1 MNLNVKIKNNEMK
14 RKIYIVVFTV
24 FIFGLYSCN
33 DDFLNVAPKDQISGE
48 SFYKTQDDATQALVG
63 VYNTLIQNND
73 YTMIQK
79 VLAHNTWSDD
89 AINVWQGSD
98 YNTIAAGSFG
108 SETPFFENN
117 WTQLYFNI
125 RRTNVFLT
133 NIGQVQMDEDLRK
146 TYIAE
151 VKFFRAYY
159 YHQLVML
166 FGGVPIV
173 EKPLTMDELKTP
185 RNKRN
190 EVIDFILNDLN
201 AAISDLP
208 KEPEAPGRIT
218 SGAALAFKSRVLL
231 YEYRFQEAAD
241 AAQQVMEQGQYGLYD
256 ADGVQS
262 YINLFSQN
270 KENNKEVL
278 FDVQF
283 TDQSGYGSPEQL
295 WLNAGSLGGWAALN
309 PLKSLVDEFEDT
321 QGNSIRSST
330 IYDPAN
336 PFANRDP
343 RLDMSIIHSG
353 SIVVDN
359 NGTSHTINTL
369 SGTDA
374 NTRSGYLTR
383 KGADPESFVSN
394 VTSGKNYILIRY
406 AEVLLNY
413 AEAKNEVS
421 GPDSSVY
428 KAINSIRNRVGM
440 PNLPSGLLKA
450 EMRERIRHERRV
462 ELCLEGQRFFDIKRW
477 GIAQIVMNIPIYG
490 VESNLI
496 ENRTFDA
503 NKNYLFPIPQT
514 EIDLTGK
521 DILLQNPGYG
531 TPVFQD
537 DKYPKPE
544 MFQ

>member
-1 MNLNVKIKNNEMK
+1 MKKN
-14 RKIYIVVFTV
+14 ISITV
-24 FIFGLYSCN
+24 FVLFLFGLNSCSE
-33 DDFLNVAPKDQISGE
+33 DFLNVAPKDQISGE

-73 YTMIQK
+73 FMMLQK

-98 YNTIAAGSFG
+98 YNTIAAGSYG

-133 NIGQVQMDEDLRK
+133 NIGQVQMDNNLK
-146 TYIAE
+146 KAYIAE

-166 FGGVPIV
+166 FGGVPIIDR
-173 EKPLTMDELKTP
+173 PLTMAELKIP
-185 RNKRN
+185 RNKRS
-190 EVIDFILNDLN
+190 EVLDFILKDLN
-201 AAISDLP
+201 EAIPDLP
-208 KEPEAPGRIT
+208 LVAAAPGRIT
-218 SGAALAFKSRVLL
+218 SGATLSLKSRVLL

-241 AAQQVMEQGQYGLYD
+241 VAQQVIDQGQYDLFTTG
-256 ADGVQS
+256 GVQS
-262 YINLFSQN
+262 YINLFSIN
-270 KENNKEVL
+270 NENNKEVIL
-278 FDVQF
+278 DVQF
-283 TDQSGYGSPEQL
+283 TNQSGYGSPEQL
-295 WLNAGSLGGWAALN
+295 WLNASSLGGWAALN
-309 PLKSLVDEFEDT
+309 PLNGLVDEFEDL
-321 QGNSIRSST
+321 QGSPISSST
-330 IYDPAN
+330 VYDPAN
-336 PFANRDP
+336 PYANRDP
-343 RLDMSIIHSG
+343 RLEMSIIHTG
-353 SIVVDN
+353 STVVDI
-359 NGTSHTINTL
+359 NGISHTINTL

-374 NTRSGYLTR
+374 STRTGFLSR

-413 AEAKNEVS
+413 AEARNEAS
-421 GPDSSVY
+421 GPDISVY
-428 KAINSIRNRVGM
+428 NAINSIRTRAGM
-440 PNLPSGLLKA
+440 PNLPLGLSKA
-450 EMRERIRHERRV
+450 AMHDRIRHERRV

-477 GIAQIVMNIPIYG
+477 GTAQTVMNIPIYG
-490 VESNLI
+490 AGSSLL

-503 NKNYLFPIPQT
+503 AKNYLFPIPQT